1 MIDSYKITFHYINKM
16 SYHTRSHT
24 HMPRIIAICGA
35 KRSGKD
41 VLAEHLVR
49 KYNYER
55 IAFAEPLKHAIKTLF
70 NFDDEQVG
78 IGEDTGTGKKDA
90 LDERWGITPRAA
102 LQFFGTEVMQE
113 KIQELLPDIK
123 RNFFANTLKNYIKT
137 RMDANEGQRFVISD
151 LRFLH
156 EYEVLF
162 SIPNIRKDDIAI
174 IRVIR
179 PDAGFI
185 GISNARDANPCDAVA
200 AASVSHKSEQEYIN
214 IPYDIILF
222 NNGTID
228 AYIEKFDKIISL

>member
-1 MIDSYKITFHYINKM
+1 MLSQHPHSK
-16 SYHTRSHT
+16 
-24 HMPRIIAICGA
+24 MPRIIAICGA

-41 VLAEHLVR
+41 VLAEHLVS

-55 IAFAEPLKHAIKTLF
+55 VSFAEPLKHAIKTLF

-78 IGEDTGTGKKDA
+78 IGDDKGTGKKDIV
-90 LDERWGITPRAA
+90 DERWGITPRAA

-113 KIQELLPDIK
+113 KIQDLLPDIK

-151 LRFLH
+151 LRFIH
-156 EYEVLF
+156 EYEMLF
-162 SIPNIRKDDIAI
+162 SIPKIRKDDIAI

-179 PDAGFI
+179 PDTGSAGA
-185 GISNARDANPCDAVA
+185 GAGA
-200 AASVSHKSEQEYIN
+200 SHKSEQEYIN

-228 AYIEKFDKIISL
+228 AYIKKFEKIMGV

>member
-1 MIDSYKITFHYINKM
+1 MLDSYKM

-24 HMPRIIAICGA
+24 RMPRIIAICGA

-137 RMDANEGQRFVISD
+137 RMGANEGQRFVISD

-179 PDAGFI
+179 PDAGFL
-185 GISNARDANPCDAVA
+185 GISNDAVAAARDAVA
-200 AASVSHKSEQEYIN
+200 AASISHKSEQEYIN

>member
-1 MIDSYKITFHYINKM
+1 MLDSYKM

-24 HMPRIIAICGA
+24 RMPRIIAICGA

-137 RMDANEGQRFVISD
+137 RMGANEEQRFVISD

-179 PDAGFI
+179 PDAGFL
-185 GISNARDANPCDAVA
+185 GISNDAVAAARDAVA
-200 AASVSHKSEQEYIN
+200 AASISHKSEQEYIN

>member
-1 MIDSYKITFHYINKM
+1 MLDSYKM
-16 SYHTRSHT
+16 SYHTRSHS

-179 PDAGFI
+179 PDAGFLR
-185 GISNARDANPCDAVA
+185 ISNDAVAAARDAVA
-200 AASVSHKSEQEYIN
+200 AASISHKSEQEYIN

>member
-1 MIDSYKITFHYINKM
+1 MLDSYKM

-24 HMPRIIAICGA
+24 RMPRIIAICGA

-137 RMDANEGQRFVISD
+137 RMGANEGQRFVISD

-179 PDAGFI
+179 PDAGFL
-185 GISNARDANPCDAVA
+185 GISNDAVAAARDAVA

>member
-1 MIDSYKITFHYINKM
+1 MLDSYKM

-179 PDAGFI
+179 PDAGFL
-185 GISNARDANPCDAVA
+185 GISSDAVAAARDAVA
-200 AASVSHKSEQEYIN
+200 AASISHKSEQEYIN

>member
-1 MIDSYKITFHYINKM
+1 M

-41 VLAEHLVR
+41 VLAEHLVG

-78 IGEDTGTGKKDA
+78 IGKDTGTGKKDA
-90 LDERWGITPRAA
+90 FDERWGITPRAA

-137 RMDANEGQRFVISD
+137 KMEANEEQRFVISD

-162 SIPNIRKDDIAI
+162 SIPKIRKDDIAI

-179 PDAGFI
+179 PDTSFLR
-185 GISNARDANPCDAVA
+185 ISNASDAVA
-200 AASVSHKSEQEYIN
+200 VATVAASVPIHKSEQEYIN

-228 AYIEKFDKIISL
+228 AYIEKFDKIISI